1 MLRHLVEGSSSS
13 SSSSSSLSSPSSSSA
28 SAEVIDS
35 ALVPA
40 ILDIFVNSVQ
50 NEDSFLFLNAVQGL
64 VVAAQRFGRDVFKRL
79 IEIYSTPERVGATSR
94 SMGGGMSKQELDVK
108 LRVGE
113 ALGEIVG
120 RCGQALG
127 GYAWLAVDLLL
138 PAIFSTIRNKDLP
151 TTLRTSCISIASR
164 AVETAP
170 LVMSQFTGE
179 LSSAMLDI
187 LELEHAVVVEP
198 IRRQPR
204 PPRGPLGGETEATR
218 KPEDESMAT
227 TRKSD
232 KSDSV
237 SGRGGSGGG
246 EGAPTSKERRS
257 VLAGNPEPSLVGSTT
272 KVFNGVEAT
281 VQERKGADNGT
292 SYEGTTG
299 TGSGGGGRG
308 GGQPGETGER
318 DDNVTDADPTRANAK
333 LSPLRRSAIHFLRTV
348 VRSLLALAGDDGDV
362 LFHQGNRHNSAIVG
376 GGVLSTGMGMG
387 MGFPVRRASTVLRY
401 LSSFDVDGTVRLMAS
416 ETVELIAEAAR
427 MRMVGRGA

>member
-13 SSSSSSLSSPSSSSA
+13 SSSSSPSSLSS

-64 VVAAQRFGRDVFKRL
+64 VAAAQRFGRDVFKRL
-79 IEIYSTPERVGATSR
+79 IEIYSTPERV
-94 SMGGGMSKQELDVK
+94 GGGMSKQELDVK

-120 RCGQALG
+120 RCGQAPG
-127 GYAWLAVDLLL
+127 GYVDLLL
-138 PAIFSTIRNKDLP
+138 PSIFTTIRNRDVP

-187 LELEHAVVVEP
+187 LELEHAVAVEP
-198 IRRQPR
+198 IRRQPP
-204 PPRGPLGGETEATR
+204 PPRSTSSRETEATR

-232 KSDSV
+232 NSDSV

-257 VLAGNPEPSLVGSTT
+257 VLAGNPERSLVGSTT

-292 SYEGTTG
+292 SYEGTGSSGGSGRG
-299 TGSGGGGRG
+299 TGGS
-308 GGQPGETGER
+308 GQPGER

-348 VRSLLALAGDDGDV
+348 VRSLLAGDGDL
-362 LFHQGNRHNSAIVG
+362 LFQNGNGHNHNHNSATIVG
-376 GGVLSTGMGMG
+376 GGGQTG

-401 LSSFDVDGTVRLMAS
+401 LSSLDVDGTVRLMAS

-427 MRMVGRGA
+427 LRMMGRGA